1 MRSLAGQAIPCRPA
15 GRVLRMLLVASAA
28 LGRQALAA
36 GALACPGCAAAL
48 RPWGWTTPRRMRDR
62 AGRIG
67 LTRLRRARCPRCAV
81 SHVLLP
87 AAWLPRRLDEVDL
100 IGAALLGAACGAGH
114 RPLAARLHRPAGTVR
129 GWLRAAR
136 ERAGRLHAGLA
147 SVGAQLPDHRLGTAV
162 PPPTPLGEAVEA
174 AGRVASA
181 YRRHLGPG
189 PLPAWQLL
197 NQLTAGRLLSAAAAA
212 PS

>member
-1 MRSLAGQAIPCRPA
+1 
-15 GRVLRMLLVASAA
+15 MLMITSAA
-28 LGRQALAA
+28 QGQQALAA
-36 GALACPGCAAAL
+36 GALDCPGCAAAL
-48 RPWGWTTPRRMRDR
+48 RPWGWTTPRRVRDR
-62 AGRIG
+62 DGQIR
-67 LTRLRRARCPRCAV
+67 LVRLRRVRCRACAV

-114 RPLAARLHRPAGTVR
+114 RPLAGRLNRPEGTVR

-136 ERAGRLHAGLA
+136 ARAGWLHAELA

-162 PPPTPLGEAVEA
+162 PPPTPLGQAVEA

-181 YRRHLGPG
+181 YQRHLGPG
-189 PLPAWQLL
+189 LLPAWQLL
-197 NQLTAGRLLSAAAAA
+197 SQLTDGRLLAGAAAA